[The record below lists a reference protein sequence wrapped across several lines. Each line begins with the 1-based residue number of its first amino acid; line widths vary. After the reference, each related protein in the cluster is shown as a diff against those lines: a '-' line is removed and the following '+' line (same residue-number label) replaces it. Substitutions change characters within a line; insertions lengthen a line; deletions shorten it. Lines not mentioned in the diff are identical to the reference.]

1 MKTIHCTVQRTIVL
15 PVETYDFA
23 GKAGEVMGYRL
34 NNRPFAPRE
43 LRVGGVLVRSGRQ
56 VSQIQAT
63 LNTCSNGGR
72 VLLVMMN
79 QTSRNHILALLCKEA
94 GTRQVHQW
102 KKDKLLNFK
111 IVGNETR
118 TSLLRTGV

>member
-43 LRVGGVLVRSGRQ
+43 LRVGDEIDDLYGGPLVV
-56 VSQIQAT
+56 VSIYV
-63 LNTCSNGGR
+63 R
-72 VLLVMMN
+72 E
-79 QTSRNHILALLCKEA
+79 EA
-94 GTRQVHQW
+94 
-102 KKDKLLNFK
+102 K
-111 IVGNETR
+111 I
-118 TSLLRTGV
+118 